1 MTMRTI
7 AMSVLAALVFVSAT
21 ALAQPKSESQPS
33 AQPKINC
40 NVPRAP
46 QKVEGQVMKVD
57 PATNTITVRESSGAV
72 HEFQGSR
79 ETIQD
84 LKAGDRIEATLRPR
98 QNC

>member
-1 MTMRTI
+1 
-7 AMSVLAALVFVSAT
+7 
-21 ALAQPKSESQPS
+21 
-33 AQPKINC
+33 
-40 NVPRAP
+40 
-46 QKVEGQVMKVD
+46 MKVD
-57 PATNTITVRESSGAV
+57 PATNTITVRESNGAV